1 MHRRSLLLGALAV
14 PALARHAW
22 SAEKIKVAT
31 FPSASSL
38 PFFVAQQRGF
48 LAEAGIEAEG
58 VLTQTA
64 PLMIQAMV
72 ADEVQAIASLVTLEG
87 ANINARRPGT
97 AVYFTLN
104 GQNATHRVEQFV
116 ARPSWPGTDIK
127 GLKGARI
134 MCAPGPANL
143 AAARGV
149 LRVNGLTEADYTLA
163 EQQMGVHVQA
173 LAAGT
178 FDAAYTLDP
187 VASIA
192 IRQGAAR
199 LVEGGVIATYLL
211 GGGAAEAYA
220 AGSTVS
226 GKFLA
231 DRPAVARAYA
241 GAIGR
246 ACATIATDPSVREL
260 LTPFMNTPADLAPT
274 IPLPAFRRVADL
286 TPAMVGAFQAF
297 VDLGVGWGVVR
308 DKLDVKTF
316 LQPL

>member
-1 MHRRSLLLGALAV
+1 
-14 PALARHAW
+14 
-22 SAEKIKVAT
+22 
-31 FPSASSL
+31 
-38 PFFVAQQRGF
+38 
-48 LAEAGIEAEG
+48 
-58 VLTQTA
+58 
-64 PLMIQAMV
+64 MIQAMV